1 MFKVV
6 FVLFHG
12 HSFVEDDISINKEP
26 LRENLKKSSLIRLV
40 LIEDHLSLFQEIS
53 KLKINWHM
61 IQQRREELRLQRKE
75 IQNIS
80 KKLKSKACR

>member
-6 FVLFHG
+6 FVLFHV

-26 LRENLKKSSLIRLV
+26 LGENLKKSSLIRLQ

-53 KLKINWHM
+53 KVKINWHM
-61 IQQRREELRLQRKE
+61 IQQRRVK
-75 IQNIS
+75 IT
-80 KKLKSKACR
+80 KKGDTKHQ

>member
-26 LRENLKKSSLIRLV
+26 LRENLKKSSLIRFL

-61 IQQRREELRLQRKE
+61 IQQRRVK
-75 IQNIS
+75 IT
-80 KKLKSKACR
+80 KKGDTKYQ